1 MNELNFALKASADNQ
16 GMAQNP
22 TEDTPESQIP
32 SFLSHGGEMGKL
44 ISTIDWSQTLLGPIG
59 SWPSVLK
66 GTLATLL
73 SCPQPMYAAW
83 GPNLFFFFND
93 AYRPTMGA
101 RFDGAMGRPFSEIW
115 SDVRTDLEPIVNKA
129 LAGEGS
135 FYENMPLNLTRNGYA
150 ETTWW
155 SFSYMPLRD
164 ASGAVQGMYCI
175 CTDTTGQMALAQSML
190 VEQQRKTFW
199 QELGDAVRGA
209 SNPEALMTITAEK
222 LGRYLRAGCVGYG
235 NVDMAAQRMRIH
247 RDWTA
252 EGSSSVVG
260 THWLDHFGP
269 AIVEELQAGR
279 TVLIKDTSTDPR
291 TAGATCK
298 AAYESIGARALID
311 SPLIK
316 NGRLAVVLFV
326 LSPSPRFW
334 TFEEKALVEEVAE
347 RTWASLQRLKAEL
360 ELDQTNKALDERT
373 TELLRIETAL
383 RQSQKLEA
391 LGQLTGGVAH
401 DFNNLLAVISS
412 SVELLRLDQLPK
424 EQRRHYLD
432 LIFDTVGR
440 AAKLTSQLLAFAR
453 QQPLKPEVFDVTL
466 QVQGMIDLV
475 RPLMG
480 AQVQI
485 RLECGGQQPWFIEAD
500 ISQFETALV
509 NLAVNA
515 RDAMNAQ
522 GQLIIKVA
530 HVNIVPSGPGHDRRL
545 GDFVAI
551 SVADTGCGIDPE
563 KLQSVFEPFYTTKEV
578 GKGTG
583 LGLSQVFGFT
593 KQSGG
598 EVEVKS
604 ELGKG
609 SVFTLYLLRAAS
621 KPESEAQA
629 AAPFEQ
635 DARAHTTILVVEDNE
650 ILAKTTCE
658 ILNALNYRSSWAADA
673 AAALKL
679 LAEEES
685 RFDLVF
691 TDVIMPGMNGI
702 EFAQLVRKT
711 YPDLPVVLTS
721 GYSALMAEQGTH
733 GFELIVKPYD
743 SHALVRVFRKAIAQ
757 QALPSRTTT

>member
-1 MNELNFALKASADNQ
+1 MGE
-16 GMAQNP
+16 M
-22 TEDTPESQIP
+22 TENLPEDIP
-32 SFLSHGGEMGKL
+32 APDMPGFLSHGGEMGKL
-44 ISTIDWSQTLLGPIG
+44 ISTMDWSQSPLGPIDN
-59 SWPSVLK
+59 WPPSLK
-66 GTLATLL
+66 GTLATMLG
-73 SCPQPMYAAW
+73 CPQPMYAAW
-83 GPNLFFFFND
+83 GPDLLFFFND
-93 AYRPTMGA
+93 AYHPTMGA
-101 RFDGAMGRPFSEIW
+101 RVDGAMGQPFSELW
-115 SDVRTDLEPIVNKA
+115 SEVRTDLEPIVNKA

-135 FYENMPLNLTRNGYA
+135 FFENMPLTVVRNGYA
-150 ETTWW
+150 VPTWW

-164 ASGAVQGMYCI
+164 ATGAVQGMYCT
-175 CTDTTGQMALAQSML
+175 CTDTTGQMLLAQGML
-190 VEQQRKTFW
+190 VEQQRKAFW
-199 QELGDAVRGA
+199 QELGDAWRSA
-209 SNPEALMTITAEK
+209 SSPEALMTITAKK
-222 LGRYLRAGCVGYG
+222 LGLHLRAGCVGYG
-235 NVDMAAQRMRIH
+235 NIDVPAERMRIH

-252 EGSSSVVG
+252 EGSPSVVG
-260 THWLDHFGP
+260 THRLQNFGP
-269 AIVEELQAGR
+269 AMIEELRIGR
-279 TVLIKDTSTDPR
+279 TVLISDTATDPR
-291 TAGATCK
+291 TAGADCK
-298 AAYESIGARALID
+298 AAYASINTRALID
-311 SPLIK
+311 APLIK

-326 LSPSPRFW
+326 LSPTPRVW
-334 TFEEKALVEEVAE
+334 TFEEKVLVEEVAE
-347 RTWASLQRLKAEL
+347 RTWVSLQRLKAEIDL
-360 ELDQTNKALDERT
+360 YQINRTLDERT
-373 TELLRIETAL
+373 TELLRTETAL
-383 RQSQKLEA
+383 RQSQKLEV

-412 SVELLRLDQLPK
+412 SVELLRSDQLPAD
-424 EQRRHYLD
+424 QRSRYLD

-453 QQPLKPEVFDVTL
+453 QQPLKPEVFDVAL

-475 RPLMG
+475 QPLMG

-485 RLECGGQQPWFIEAD
+485 RLESSGHNPSFVEAD

-522 GQLIIKVA
+522 GQLTIKVE
-530 HVNIVPSGPGHDRRL
+530 HVNVVPPGAGHGRRL

-563 KLQSVFEPFYTTKEV
+563 KLQAVFEPFYTTKEV

-609 SVFTLYLLRAAS
+609 SVFTLYLLRAS
-621 KPESEAQA
+621 GEAPSPA
-629 AAPFEQ
+629 VTTAPFEQ
-635 DARAHTTILVVEDNE
+635 DARGHTSVLIVEDNE
-650 ILAKTTCE
+650 ILAKMTCE
-658 ILNALNYRSSWAADA
+658 ILNTLNYRTTWAADA
-673 AAALKL
+673 AAALEL
-679 LAEEES
+679 LAREDS

-702 EFAQLVRKT
+702 ELAQLVRKN

-721 GYSALMAEQGTH
+721 GYSALMAEQGRH
-733 GFELIVKPYD
+733 GFELIVKPYA

-757 QALPSRTTT
+757 QAAPPRTTT